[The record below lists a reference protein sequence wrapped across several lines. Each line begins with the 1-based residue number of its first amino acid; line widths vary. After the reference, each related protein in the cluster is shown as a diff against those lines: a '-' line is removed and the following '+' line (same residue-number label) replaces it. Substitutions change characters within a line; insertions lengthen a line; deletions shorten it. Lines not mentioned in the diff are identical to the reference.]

1 MRKSADANAGEI
13 LQLHASKRQRVASR
27 PSCAVALR
35 DALLKLFRAG
45 HIIMTLDVLMQ
56 RLEQLR
62 KAASGL
68 AKRET
73 VERALRWLAA
83 NDTICS
89 YAQDTAGGQWV
100 IRCTI

>member
-1 MRKSADANAGEI
+1 M
-13 LQLHASKRQRVASR
+13 
-27 PSCAVALR
+27 ALC
-35 DALLKLFRAG
+35 DALLKLFRD
-45 HIIMTLDVLMQ
+45 IIVTLDVLMQ

-83 NDTICS
+83 NNTICS
-89 YAQDTAGGQWV
+89 
-100 IRCTI
+100 